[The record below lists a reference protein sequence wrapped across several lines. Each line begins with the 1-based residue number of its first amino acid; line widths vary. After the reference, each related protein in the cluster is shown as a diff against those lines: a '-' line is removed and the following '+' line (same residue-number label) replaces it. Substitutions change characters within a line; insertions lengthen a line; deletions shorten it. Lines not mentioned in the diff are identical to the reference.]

1 MNTIR
6 TSAIWN
12 SPGSLLLE
20 ESKLPNLRVGEA
32 MLKVESCAICG
43 SDLRTLKHGD
53 ARVVSGQIVGHEIS
67 GIISAVAEGVANWKV
82 GDRVS
87 VGADVPCGECVH
99 CKSGRPNCC
108 DINYAIGHQF
118 AGGFSEYMV
127 LNELTLN
134 LGPVRKLKPDTN
146 FDSAALAEPLA
157 CCLNGYERG
166 LMQEGRTVVIFGAG
180 PIGMMLG
187 MLGLFVYKAPLVI
200 LIDPNQMRLEK
211 ALEIGAATHVLN
223 PHSEDVV
230 KAVLEK
236 TAGSGAEMIFTACSD
251 IKTHEQAIAMVAKR
265 GVVNLFGGLPS
276 NAHPVALNSN
286 FIHYREAYITGSHG
300 STPEQH
306 NRAVEL
312 IESGALPIQRLITH
326 KYPLSAIDQAYKAA
340 ASGVAIKVI
349 VKPHYDAE
357 DL

>member
-1 MNTIR
+1 MDSIR
-6 TSAIWN
+6 TSAIWH
-12 SPGSLLLE
+12 SPGNLLLE
-20 ESKLPNLRVGEA
+20 KSPLPNLRAGEA

-43 SDLRTLKHGD
+43 SDLRILKHGN
-53 ARVVSGQIVGHEIS
+53 ARVEPGQIVGHEIS
-67 GIISAVAEGVANWKV
+67 GVISAVAEDVLNWKV

-118 AGGFSEYMV
+118 AGGFSEYLV

-134 LGPVRKLKPDTN
+134 LGPVRKLKPETD
-146 FDSAALAEPLA
+146 FDIAALAEPLA

-187 MLGLFVYKAPLVI
+187 MLGLFTYKAPLVI
-200 LIDPNQMRLEK
+200 LIDPNQKRLEK
-211 ALEIGAATHVLN
+211 ALEIGVATHVLN
-223 PHSEDVV
+223 PKNEDVV

-236 TAGSGAEMIFTACSD
+236 TAGSGAEMIFTACPD
-251 IKTHEQAIAMVAKR
+251 VKTHEQAIAMVAKR
-265 GVVNLFGGLPS
+265 GVVNLFGGLPGT
-276 NAHPVALNSN
+276 AQPVALNSN

-306 NRAVEL
+306 TKAVGL

-326 KYPLSAIDQAYKAA
+326 KFPLSAIDQAYKIA
-340 ASGVAIKVI
+340 ASGDAIKVI
-349 VKPHYDAE
+349 VKPHYE
-357 DL
+357 SKDL